1 MKDVHSVISFL
12 YKKKQYL
19 GVSGCGDLFEVFD
32 ISKLKS
38 KKFLSKQYV
47 LCVYLPYFLY
57 LILILLASTFR
68 QIKMFINFSEYI
80 LMYFFRLLINLLE
93 PVKQVRL
100 GDLADYHIKIQK
112 GVLFAVKHSDFEYVY
127 L

>member
-1 MKDVHSVISFL
+1 
-12 YKKKQYL
+12 
-19 GVSGCGDLFEVFD
+19 
-32 ISKLKS
+32 
-38 KKFLSKQYV
+38 
-47 LCVYLPYFLY
+47 
-57 LILILLASTFR
+57 
-68 QIKMFINFSEYI
+68 
-80 LMYFFRLLINLLE
+80 MYFFRLLINLLE